1 MKQAAN
7 DAIPV
12 VLVVSE
18 YITELV
24 RLLATS
30 LETLTRGI
38 AGKRRLTKEHG
49 SCQDNVDLHAY
60 IDKPSRHLEA
70 SSLLLQWPVAT
81 FC

>member
-1 MKQAAN
+1 MGNGLDSLLNRSSQEMKHAAN

-30 LETLTRGI
+30 LETLTRYHS
-38 AGKRRLTKEHG
+38 KNYWTSQML
-49 SCQDNVDLHAY
+49 
-60 IDKPSRHLEA
+60 
-70 SSLLLQWPVAT
+70 
-81 FC
+81 